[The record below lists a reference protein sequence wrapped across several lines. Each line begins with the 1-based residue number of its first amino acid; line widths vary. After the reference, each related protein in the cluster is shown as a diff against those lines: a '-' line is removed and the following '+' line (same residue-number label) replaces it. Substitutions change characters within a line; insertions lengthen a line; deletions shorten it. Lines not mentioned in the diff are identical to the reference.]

1 MYREEVDCAPVRVE
15 SGGPVTLQR
24 KCLGEHPDSVSL
36 LAAVLVAEGVD
47 RGARKLEPPFAV
59 AAHQRQPR
67 LNDTQHAE
75 VQRFWRRAEQ
85 LRGNLDVRLRRF
97 PMLVGDFHARRHEM
111 SARQVCRVLGHL
123 QERDRVPDRPQRF
136 ACMALHSGEAGHRPV
151 QADARIWVWVDLGPH
166 ECVPDHLSGTAVV
179 AGVAQGVA
187 QVGGVA
193 NLLVQIV
200 RGGLGHFFEAAVEE
214 SHRAFGCAERGVR
227 VAERCIDVR
236 LRHRIDLVVSERCF
250 DQLDCLEVAIALRG
264 SEAER

>member
-1 MYREEVDCAPVRVE
+1 MAQLSQEGRFSEFRAGALAGQRELTVALVTLAARAVARLEARSASSTRSAERSASAHSPQAAAASAPRPCTEEVDCAPVRVE

-67 LNDTQHAE
+67 LNDAQHAE

-85 LRGNLDVRLRRF
+85 LRGNLGVRLRRF

-123 QERDRVPDRPQRF
+123 QERDRAPD
-136 ACMALHSGEAGHRPV
+136 
-151 QADARIWVWVDLGPH
+151 
-166 ECVPDHLSGTAVV
+166 
-179 AGVAQGVA
+179 
-187 QVGGVA
+187 
-193 NLLVQIV
+193 
-200 RGGLGHFFEAAVEE
+200 
-214 SHRAFGCAERGVR
+214 
-227 VAERCIDVR
+227 
-236 LRHRIDLVVSERCF
+236 
-250 DQLDCLEVAIALRG
+250 
-264 SEAER
+264 